1 MCDIGVSV
9 TEEYARAESESHD
22 LLGSLIR
29 SDVPSQFIST
39 LIPISHLIRS
49 LVPPYHVKP

>member
-1 MCDIGVSV
+1 MFDFGVSV

-22 LLGSLIR
+22 LLGSLMH

-39 LIPISHLIRS
+39 LIPISH
-49 LVPPYHVKP
+49 